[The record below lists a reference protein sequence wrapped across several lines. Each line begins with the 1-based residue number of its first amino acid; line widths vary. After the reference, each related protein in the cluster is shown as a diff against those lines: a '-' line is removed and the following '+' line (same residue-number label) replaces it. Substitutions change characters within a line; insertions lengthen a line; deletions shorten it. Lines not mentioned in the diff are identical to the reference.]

1 MLFSEVVKNERGVRA
16 KNLKCDD
23 DAGSRAN
30 GMTDSNAMKTIPPI
44 RGLSGA
50 IHFDQKG
57 HRSNFKL
64 EIIELAS
71 DGIQKIGSWTPAEG
85 LNISRFQPPSASAG
99 GADSMRNKSFV
110 VLTSL
115 VIIVNSLMRRSFK

>member
-1 MLFSEVVKNERGVRA
+1 MFSEVVKNEGGIRA
-16 KNLKCDD
+16 KNLRCDD
-23 DAGSRAN
+23 NSGSRAN

-44 RGLSGA
+44 RGLSGE

-57 HRSNFKL
+57 HRSNFQL

-71 DGIQKIGSWTPAEG
+71 DGVQRVGSWTSSDG
-85 LNISRFQPPSASAG
+85 LNISRNQPPSGIAG
-99 GADSMRNKSFV
+99 SDESMRNKSFV

-115 VIIVNSLMRRSFK
+115 VI